1 MNYLLDTAT
10 WINSVKEPET
20 LPRHVRSLL
29 ADEER
34 NSFALADISLL
45 EASFLARKGKVDFA
59 MSFRDWLARAL
70 AENLAVLP
78 ITAAVAVQENG
89 LPRAFQGDPADRLI
103 AATAKAHGLTLITPD
118 PEIAFHEV
126 VSVVRYRW
134 RPRG

>member
-20 LPRHVRSLL
+20 LPRRIRAWL
-29 ADEER
+29 ADTAR
-34 NSFALADISLL
+34 HTFSLADISLL
-45 EASFLARKGKVDFA
+45 EASFLARKGRVDFG
-59 MSFRDWLARAL
+59 MPFRDWVDLAL
-70 AENLAVLP
+70 AEDLTLLP
-78 ITAAVAVQENG
+78 ITATIAVIEHE

-103 AATAKAHGLTLITPD
+103 VATAKAHALTLITPD

-134 RPRG
+134 HPRR